1 MPKPKFSASNKGVA
15 GRKPVIGDDAL
26 NYRRAKRLFGVKFA
40 NGKYPEYARKIDKT
54 VDMVKT
60 NTVKNYAVILKETRT
75 EIADVVAKYGKDN
88 TLSYSDM
95 QRYNRLKTL
104 NGKVEDIVRVHQKDT
119 FTEVNEAF
127 KTSAMVGF
135 EGTTVPLAAIVGI
148 TPPKIT
154 GKMVQD
160 ILNKPYSGITP
171 EERAILRT
179 RDLGVRIR
187 SKIATTLTQEG
198 TIADYNKGIKEVVQK
213 DLVKT
218 IRFIEDTAHSIGQ
231 EGVNRGFGSLKVEG
245 IRVTKTWVTAGDDRV
260 RDAHILLD
268 GQTVEGDEVFE
279 IPSGEWAGYTTEGPG
294 LFGEPALDYNCRCWL
309 VGGVQEIE

>member
-1 MPKPKFSASNKGVA
+1 MLTSDFQK
-15 GRKPVIGDDAL
+15 IQT
-26 NYRRAKRLFGVKFA
+26 
-40 NGKYPEYARKIDKT
+40 KIDRITAAVESKAIT
-54 VDMVKT
+54 
-60 NTVKNYAVILKETRT
+60 NYAVMLKELRA

-88 TLSYSDM
+88 TLSYADM
-95 QRYNRLKTL
+95 QRFNRLKKL

-135 EGTTVPLAAIVGI
+135 EGTTVPLAEIAGI
-148 TPPKIT
+148 PAPKIT

-171 EERAILRT
+171 DERAILRT

-187 SKIATTLTQEG
+187 SKIATTLTQGG

-218 IRFIEDTAHSIGQ
+218 AGFIEDTAHSIGQ
-231 EGVNRGFGSLKVEG
+231 EGVNRGFSSLKVEG
-245 IRVTKTWVTAGDDRV
+245 IWVTKTWVTAGDDRV

-279 IPSGEWAGYTTEGPG
+279 IPSGEWAGYTAEGPG

-309 VGGVQEIE
+309 VGGVQDM

>member
-1 MPKPKFSASNKGVA
+1 MLTSDFQK
-15 GRKPVIGDDAL
+15 IQT
-26 NYRRAKRLFGVKFA
+26 
-40 NGKYPEYARKIDKT
+40 KIDRITAAVESKAIT
-54 VDMVKT
+54 
-60 NTVKNYAVILKETRT
+60 NYAVMLKELRA

-135 EGTTVPLAAIVGI
+135 EGTTIPLAEIAGI

-171 EERAILRT
+171 DERAILRT
-179 RDLGVRIR
+179 RDLGVRLR
-187 SKIATTLTQEG
+187 SSIATTLTQEG
-198 TIADYNKGIKEVVQK
+198 TLSDYNSRIKDTVQK

-218 IRFIEDTAHSIGQ
+218 VGFVNDTAHSISSESVQYGIK
-231 EGVNRGFGSLKVEG
+231 SLKVEG

-260 RDAHILLD
+260 RDAHEELD
-268 GQTVEGDEVFE
+268 GQTVEGDELFE
-279 IPSGEWAGYTTEGPG
+279 IPSGEWAGYTADGPG
-294 LFGEPALDYNCRCWL
+294 LFGEPALDYGCRCFL
-309 VGGVQEIE
+309 VAGVYGNV